1 MQSRTLQV
9 EMIDRYRKFFLRLGV
24 DFMSKVTIY
33 DVAHV
38 ADVSLATV
46 SRVLNNPE
54 KVKPKTRERVLAA
67 INELGYRPNAIAR
80 GLASRRSTNVGLIV
94 PTCSRA
100 SVSEMIDGV
109 ADIAD
114 KYRYSVFLNVTHN
127 ENDIATNVWQN
138 MIASQVDGVLMMAD
152 KISEEEIERLANDT
166 VPTVLLSV
174 KDLEGRLPAVLID
187 YELAAYE
194 ATKKLIEN
202 GNKDI
207 AFITSNSHYAMND
220 LKEQGYRR
228 AIEEAGLE
236 PRILGLYNKF
246 ENSLD
251 SFKDFF
257 ANNQAP
263 DAALAVRDSVA
274 VMFMNAAIEH
284 GISVPDELEI
294 IGFQNTKYAIMSRP
308 QLSTINIPTYDIG
321 AVAMRL
327 LTKLMKEEEVT
338 ETQITLPHSFVW
350 RNTTK

>member
-1 MQSRTLQV
+1 
-9 EMIDRYRKFFLRLGV
+9 
-24 DFMSKVTIY
+24 MSKVTIY
-33 DVAHV
+33 DVARV

-127 ENDIATNVWQN
+127 ELDIAANVWQN

-152 KISEEEIERLANDT
+152 RLSDEEITRLANDT

-174 KDLEGRLPAVLID
+174 KDLDERIPAVLIN

-207 AFITSNSHYAMND
+207 AFITSSSYYAMND

-228 AIEEAGLE
+228 ALAEAGLE

-246 ENSLD
+246 ENSLE
-251 SFKDFF
+251 SFKEFF
-257 ANNQAP
+257 VNNQAP

>member
-1 MQSRTLQV
+1 
-9 EMIDRYRKFFLRLGV
+9 
-24 DFMSKVTIY
+24 MSKVTIY
-33 DVAHV
+33 DVARV

-127 ENDIATNVWQN
+127 ESDIASNVWQN

-152 KISEEEIERLANDT
+152 RLSEEDVERMT
-166 VPTVLLSV
+166 SSIVPTVLLST
-174 KDLEGRLPAVLID
+174 KDLNERIPAVLIN

-194 ATKKLIEN
+194 ATKELIKR
-202 GNKDI
+202 GNEDI
-207 AFITSNSHYAMND
+207 AFVTSSSYYAMNE
-220 LKEQGYRR
+220 LKEKGYRR
-228 AIEEAGLE
+228 ALDEAGLQ
-236 PRILGLYNKF
+236 PRILRLYNKF
-246 ENSLD
+246 ENSSED
-251 SFKDFF
+251 FKQFFKD
-257 ANNQAP
+257 NKAP
-263 DAALAVRDSVA
+263 QAALAVRDSIA
-274 VMFMNAAIEH
+274 VMFMNAAIEQ

-308 QLSTINIPTYDIG
+308 QLSTVNIPTYDIG

-327 LTKLMKEEEVT
+327 LTKLMKEEEVN
-338 ETQITLPHSFVW
+338 EAQITLPHSFVW
-350 RNTTK
+350 RQTTK

>member
-1 MQSRTLQV
+1 
-9 EMIDRYRKFFLRLGV
+9 
-24 DFMSKVTIY
+24 MSKVTIY
-33 DVAHV
+33 DVARV

-127 ENDIATNVWQN
+127 ESDIASNVWQN

-152 KISEEEIERLANDT
+152 RLSEEDVERMT
-166 VPTVLLSV
+166 SSIVPTVLLST
-174 KDLEGRLPAVLID
+174 KDLNERIPAVLIN

-194 ATKKLIEN
+194 ATKELIKR
-202 GNKDI
+202 GNEDI
-207 AFITSNSHYAMND
+207 AFVTSSSYYAMNE
-220 LKEQGYRR
+220 LKEKGYRR
-228 AIEEAGLE
+228 ALDEAGLQ
-236 PRILGLYNKF
+236 PRILRLYNKF
-246 ENSLD
+246 ENSSED
-251 SFKDFF
+251 FKQFFKD
-257 ANNQAP
+257 NKAP
-263 DAALAVRDSVA
+263 QAALAVRDSIA

-308 QLSTINIPTYDIG
+308 QLSTVNIPTYDIG

-327 LTKLMKEEEVT
+327 LTKLMKEEEVN
-338 ETQITLPHSFVW
+338 EAQITLPHSFVW
-350 RNTTK
+350 RQTTK

>member
-1 MQSRTLQV
+1 
-9 EMIDRYRKFFLRLGV
+9 
-24 DFMSKVTIY
+24 MSKVTIY
-33 DVAHV
+33 DVARV

-100 SVSEMIDGV
+100 SSSEMIDGV

-127 ENDIATNVWQN
+127 EDEIAANVWQN

-152 KISEEEIERLANDT
+152 KLSEEEVERLAKDV

-174 KDLEGRLPAVLID
+174 KDLEGRIPAVLID

-207 AFITSNSHYAMND
+207 AFVTSNSYYTMND

-228 AIEEAGLE
+228 ALSEAGLE
-236 PRILGLYNKF
+236 PRVLALYNKF
-246 ENSLD
+246 ENSFE
-251 SFKDFF
+251 SFKEFF
-257 ANNQAP
+257 ATQVAP

-274 VMFMNAAIEH
+274 VMFMNAAIDH

-327 LTKLMKEEEVT
+327 LTKLMKEEEVSDI
-338 ETQITLPHSFVW
+338 QITLPHSFVW
-350 RNTTK
+350 RQTTK

>member
-1 MQSRTLQV
+1 
-9 EMIDRYRKFFLRLGV
+9 
-24 DFMSKVTIY
+24 MSKVTIY
-33 DVAHV
+33 DVARV

-152 KISEEEIERLANDT
+152 KISEDEIERLANDT

-174 KDLEGRLPAVLID
+174 KDLDGRLPAVLID
-187 YELAAYE
+187 YVLAAYE
-194 ATKKLIEN
+194 ETKKLIEN

-207 AFITSNSHYAMND
+207 ALITSNSYYAMND

-228 AIEEAGLE
+228 ALEEAGLE
-236 PRILGLYNKF
+236 PRILALYNKF
-246 ENSLD
+246 ETSLQ

-257 ANNQAP
+257 ANHKAP

-274 VMFMNAAIEH
+274 VMFMNAAIEY
-284 GISVPDELEI
+284 GISVPNDLEI

-327 LTKLMKEEEVT
+327 LTKLMKEEEDVN
-338 ETQITLPHSFVW
+338 EIQITLPHSFVW

>member
-1 MQSRTLQV
+1 
-9 EMIDRYRKFFLRLGV
+9 
-24 DFMSKVTIY
+24 MSKVTIY
-33 DVAHV
+33 DVARV

-54 KVKPKTRERVLAA
+54 KVKPKTRERVLSA

-127 ENDIATNVWQN
+127 ESDLTSNVWQN

-152 KISEEEIERLANDT
+152 QLSNDDVERMT
-166 VPTVLLSV
+166 SSIVPTVLLSS
-174 KDLEGRLPAVLID
+174 KDLNERIPAVLID

-194 ATKKLIEN
+194 ATKALIER
-202 GNKDI
+202 GNTDI
-207 AFITSNSHYAMND
+207 AFVTSHSYYAMNE
-220 LKEQGYRR
+220 LKENGYRR
-228 AIEEAGLE
+228 ALEEANLT
-236 PRILGLYNKF
+236 PRVLDVYTKF
-246 ENSLD
+246 ENSNAEFD
-251 SFKDFF
+251 RFFKE
-257 ANNQAP
+257 NKAP
-263 DAALAVRDSVA
+263 QAALAVRDSVA
-274 VMFMNAAIEH
+274 VMFMNAAIEN

-308 QLSTINIPTYDIG
+308 QLSTVNIPTYDIG

-327 LTKLMKEEEVT
+327 LTKLMREEEMV
-338 ETQITLPHSFVW
+338 ETQVTLPHSFVW
-350 RNTTK
+350 RQTTK

>member
-1 MQSRTLQV
+1 MKISPQAL
-9 EMIDRYRKFFLRLGV
+9 
-24 DFMSKVTIY
+24 
-33 DVAHV
+33 VA
-38 ADVSLATV
+38 
-46 SRVLNNPE
+46 VL
-54 KVKPKTRERVLAA
+54 
-67 INELGYRPNAIAR
+67 
-80 GLASRRSTNVGLIV
+80 STNLTVTVNVSTPVVGLIV

-152 KISEEEIERLANDT
+152 KLSDDEIERLANDT

-174 KDLEGRLPAVLID
+174 KDLDGRLPAVLID

-207 AFITSNSHYAMND
+207 AFITSSSYYAMND

-228 AIEEAGLE
+228 ALAEAGLE

-246 ENSLD
+246 ENSLEA
-251 SFKDFF
+251 FKEFF
-257 ANNQAP
+257 ANNAAP
-263 DAALAVRDSVA
+263 DAALA
-274 VMFMNAAIEH
+274 
-284 GISVPDELEI
+284 
-294 IGFQNTKYAIMSRP
+294 
-308 QLSTINIPTYDIG
+308 
-321 AVAMRL
+321 AVASAIAAAFSSFIL
-327 LTKLMKEEEVT
+327 DYNI
-338 ETQITLPHSFVW
+338 IT
-350 RNTTK
+350 

>member
-1 MQSRTLQV
+1 
-9 EMIDRYRKFFLRLGV
+9 
-24 DFMSKVTIY
+24 MSKVTIY
-33 DVAHV
+33 DVARV

-152 KISEEEIERLANDT
+152 KLSDDEIERLANDT

-174 KDLEGRLPAVLID
+174 KDLDGRLPAVLID

-207 AFITSNSHYAMND
+207 AFITSSSYYAMNE

-228 AIEEAGLE
+228 ALAEAGLE

-246 ENSLD
+246 ENSLEA
-251 SFKDFF
+251 FKEFF
-257 ANNQAP
+257 ANNAAP

-274 VMFMNAAIEH
+274 VMFMNAAI
-284 GISVPDELEI
+284 
-294 IGFQNTKYAIMSRP
+294 
-308 QLSTINIPTYDIG
+308 
-321 AVAMRL
+321 
-327 LTKLMKEEEVT
+327 
-338 ETQITLPHSFVW
+338 
-350 RNTTK
+350 

>member
-1 MQSRTLQV
+1 
-9 EMIDRYRKFFLRLGV
+9 
-24 DFMSKVTIY
+24 MSKVTIY
-33 DVAHV
+33 DVARV

-67 INELGYRPNAIAR
+67 ISDLGYRPNAIAR

-114 KYRYSVFLNVTHN
+114 KYRYSVFLNVTHSEN
-127 ENDIATNVWQN
+127 EIATNIWQN

-152 KISEEEIERLANDT
+152 NMNQEVGERLLNDN
-166 VPTVLLSV
+166 VPTVLLSI
-174 KDLEGRLPAVLID
+174 KDLEGRIPAVLIN

-194 ATKKLIEN
+194 ATKNLIEH

-207 AFITSNSHYAMND
+207 AFLTSSTHYEMND
-220 LKEQGYRR
+220 LKEKGYRR
-228 AIEEAGLE
+228 ALEEAGLE
-236 PRILGLYNKF
+236 PRVLALYKRF
-246 ENSLD
+246 ENSAE
-251 SFKDFF
+251 SFREYFKD
-257 ANNQAP
+257 NKAP
-263 DAALAVRDSVA
+263 DAALAVRDSIA

-294 IGFQNTKYAIMSRP
+294 IGFQNTKYALMSRP

-327 LTKLMKEEEVT
+327 LTKLMKDEEV
-338 ETQITLPHSFVW
+338 EDTQITLPHSFVW
-350 RNTTK
+350 RETTK

>member
-1 MQSRTLQV
+1 
-9 EMIDRYRKFFLRLGV
+9 
-24 DFMSKVTIY
+24 MSKVTIY
-33 DVAHV
+33 DVARV

-54 KVKPKTRERVLAA
+54 KVKPKTRERVLTA
-67 INELGYRPNAIAR
+67 IKELGYRPNAIAR

-100 SVSEMIDGV
+100 SASEMIDGV

-127 ENDIATNVWQN
+127 ENDIANNAWQN

-152 KISEEEIERLANDT
+152 KLTDDEVERLATDT

-207 AFITSNSHYAMND
+207 AFITSSSHHAMND

-228 AIEEAGLE
+228 ALEEAGLE
-236 PRILGLYNKF
+236 PRVLGLYTKF
-246 ENSLD
+246 ESSLNA
-251 SFKDFF
+251 FKEFF
-257 ANNQAP
+257 DNNKAP
-263 DAALAVRDSVA
+263 EAALAVRDSVA
-274 VMFMNAAIEH
+274 VMFMNAAIDH
-284 GISVPDELEI
+284 GINVPQDLEI

-327 LTKLMKEEEVT
+327 LTKLMKEEEIT

-350 RNTTK
+350 RQTTR

>member
-1 MQSRTLQV
+1 
-9 EMIDRYRKFFLRLGV
+9 
-24 DFMSKVTIY
+24 MSKVTIY
-33 DVAHV
+33 DVARV

-127 ENDIATNVWQN
+127 ELDIESNVWQN

-152 KISEEEIERLANDT
+152 KLSDEDIERLQENS

-174 KDLEGRLPAVLID
+174 KDLKERIPAVLIN

-194 ATKKLIEN
+194 ATKKLIEK
-202 GNKDI
+202 GHQDI
-207 AFITSNSHYAMND
+207 AFVTSSSYYVMNE
-220 LKEQGYRR
+220 LKEEGYRR
-228 AIEEAGLE
+228 ALEEAGLE
-236 PRILGLYNKF
+236 PRILRLYNKF
-246 ENSLD
+246 ENALNGFD
-251 SFKDFF
+251 EFFK
-257 ANNQAP
+257 NNKAPQA
-263 DAALAVRDSVA
+263 AIAVRDSIA
-274 VMFMNAAIEH
+274 VQFMNAAIEN
-284 GISVPDELEI
+284 GISVPNDLEI

-308 QLSTINIPTYDIG
+308 QLSTVNIPTYDIG

-327 LTKLMKEEEVT
+327 LTKLMKEEEVSQ
-338 ETQITLPHSFVW
+338 TQITLPHSFVW
-350 RNTTK
+350 RESTK

>member
-1 MQSRTLQV
+1 
-9 EMIDRYRKFFLRLGV
+9 
-24 DFMSKVTIY
+24 MSKVTIY
-33 DVAHV
+33 DVARV

-67 INELGYRPNAIAR
+67 ISDLGYRPNAIAR

-114 KYRYSVFLNVTHN
+114 KYRYSVFLNVTHSEN
-127 ENDIATNVWQN
+127 EIATNIWQN

-152 KISEEEIERLANDT
+152 NLGEEEGDRLAKDS
-166 VPTVLLSV
+166 VPTVLLSI
-174 KDLEGRLPAVLID
+174 KDLEGRVPAVLIN

-207 AFITSNSHYAMND
+207 AFLTSSTHYEMND
-220 LKEQGYRR
+220 LKEKGYRR
-228 AIEEAGLE
+228 ALEESGLQ
-236 PRILGLYNKF
+236 PRVLALYKRF
-246 ENSLD
+246 ENSAQ
-251 SFKDFF
+251 SFRDFF
-257 ANNQAP
+257 INEKAP
-263 DAALAVRDSVA
+263 DAALAVRDSIA

-284 GISVPDELEI
+284 GISVPNDLEV
-294 IGFQNTKYAIMSRP
+294 IGFQNTKYALMSRP

-327 LTKLMKEEEVT
+327 LTKLMKDEEV
-338 ETQITLPHSFVW
+338 ENTQITLPHSFVW
-350 RNTTK
+350 RETTR

>member
-1 MQSRTLQV
+1 
-9 EMIDRYRKFFLRLGV
+9 
-24 DFMSKVTIY
+24 MSKVTIY
-33 DVAHV
+33 DVARV

-274 VMFMNAAIEH
+274 VMFMNAVIEH
-284 GISVPDELEI
+284 
-294 IGFQNTKYAIMSRP
+294 
-308 QLSTINIPTYDIG
+308 
-321 AVAMRL
+321 
-327 LTKLMKEEEVT
+327 
-338 ETQITLPHSFVW
+338 
-350 RNTTK
+350 

>member
-1 MQSRTLQV
+1 
-9 EMIDRYRKFFLRLGV
+9 
-24 DFMSKVTIY
+24 MSKVTIY
-33 DVAHV
+33 DVARV

-67 INELGYRPNAIAR
+67 ISELGYRPNAIAR

-114 KYRYSVFLNVTHN
+114 KYRYSVFLNVTHSEN
-127 ENDIATNVWQN
+127 EIASNIWQN

-152 KISEEEIERLANDT
+152 NLSEEESDRLLKDNI
-166 VPTVLLSV
+166 PTVLLSI
-174 KDLEGRLPAVLID
+174 KDVEGRVPAVLID
-187 YELAAYE
+187 YEEAAYE
-194 ATKKLIEN
+194 ATNKLIEN
-202 GNKDI
+202 GNKDV
-207 AFITSNSHYAMND
+207 AFLTSRAFYEMNEI
-220 LKEQGYRR
+220 KERGYRR
-228 AIEEAGLE
+228 AMEEAGLA
-236 PRILGLYNKF
+236 PRILALYGKF
-246 ENSLD
+246 ENSSND
-251 SFKDFF
+251 FKDFF
-257 ANNQAP
+257 KNEKAPQA
-263 DAALAVRDSVA
+263 AIAVRDSIA

-294 IGFQNTKYAIMSRP
+294 IGFQNTKYALMSRP

-327 LTKLMKEEEVT
+327 LTKLMKEEEI
-338 ETQITLPHSFVW
+338 ENTQVTLPHSFVW
-350 RNTTK
+350 RSSTRKR

>member
-1 MQSRTLQV
+1 
-9 EMIDRYRKFFLRLGV
+9 
-24 DFMSKVTIY
+24 MSKVTIY
-33 DVAHV
+33 DVARV

-127 ENDIATNVWQN
+127 ELDIAANVWQN

-152 KISEEEIERLANDT
+152 RLSDEEITRLANDT

-174 KDLEGRLPAVLID
+174 KDLDERIPAVLIN

-207 AFITSNSHYAMND
+207 AFITSSSYYAMND

-228 AIEEAGLE
+228 ALAEAGLE

-246 ENSLD
+246 ENSLE
-251 SFKDFF
+251 SFKEFF

-327 LTKLMKEEEVT
+327 LTKLMKGR
-338 ETQITLPHSFVW
+338 SN
-350 RNTTK
+350 RNTNHVTSLICMA

>member
-1 MQSRTLQV
+1 
-9 EMIDRYRKFFLRLGV
+9 
-24 DFMSKVTIY
+24 MSKVTIY
-33 DVAHV
+33 DVARV

-152 KISEEEIERLANDT
+152 KLSDDEIERLANDT

-174 KDLEGRLPAVLID
+174 KDLDVKFRVRGRVL
-187 YELAAYE
+187 
-194 ATKKLIEN
+194 T
-202 GNKDI
+202 
-207 AFITSNSHYAMND
+207 
-220 LKEQGYRR
+220 
-228 AIEEAGLE
+228 AIRG
-236 PRILGLYNKF
+236 I
-246 ENSLD
+246 SLD
-251 SFKDFF
+251 IYENESIIYYFP
-257 ANNQAP
+257 AP
-263 DAALAVRDSVA
+263 CLCYV
-274 VMFMNAAIEH
+274 FH
-284 GISVPDELEI
+284 
-294 IGFQNTKYAIMSRP
+294 
-308 QLSTINIPTYDIG
+308 
-321 AVAMRL
+321 
-327 LTKLMKEEEVT
+327 LMHKRGKR
-338 ETQITLPHSFVW
+338 I
-350 RNTTK
+350 

>member
-1 MQSRTLQV
+1 
-9 EMIDRYRKFFLRLGV
+9 
-24 DFMSKVTIY
+24 MSKVTIY
-33 DVAHV
+33 DVARV

-67 INELGYRPNAIAR
+67 ISELGYRPNAIAR

-114 KYRYSVFLNVTHN
+114 KYRYSVFLNVTHS
-127 ENDIATNVWQN
+127 ENDIASNIWQN

-152 KISEEEIERLANDT
+152 NLSEEESQRLLNDN
-166 VPTVLLSV
+166 VPTVLLSI
-174 KDLEGRLPAVLID
+174 KDTDGRVPAVLID
-187 YELAAYE
+187 YEQAAYE
-194 ATKKLIEN
+194 ATRKLIEN
-202 GNKDI
+202 GNKDV
-207 AFITSNSHYAMND
+207 AFLTSSSFYEMNAI
-220 LKEQGYRR
+220 KEQGYRR

-236 PRILGLYNKF
+236 PRVLALYGKF
-246 ENSLD
+246 ENSARD
-251 SFKDFF
+251 FKHFF
-257 ANNQAP
+257 ETNKAP
-263 DAALAVRDSVA
+263 QAALAVRDSMA

-284 GISVPDELEI
+284 GLSVPNDIEI
-294 IGFQNTKYAIMSRP
+294 IGFQNTKYALMSRP

-327 LTKLMKEEEVT
+327 LTKLMKDEAIED
-338 ETQITLPHSFVW
+338 TQVHLPHSFVW
-350 RNTTK
+350 RESTK

>member
-1 MQSRTLQV
+1 
-9 EMIDRYRKFFLRLGV
+9 
-24 DFMSKVTIY
+24 MSKVTIY
-33 DVAHV
+33 DVARV

-54 KVKPKTRERVLAA
+54 KVKPKTRERVLTA
-67 INELGYRPNAIAR
+67 IKELGYRPNAIAR

-100 SVSEMIDGV
+100 SASEMIDGV

-127 ENDIATNVWQN
+127 ENDIANNAWQN

-152 KISEEEIERLANDT
+152 KLTDDEVERLATDT

-207 AFITSNSHYAMND
+207 ALITSSSHHAMND

-228 AIEEAGLE
+228 ALEEAGLE
-236 PRILGLYNKF
+236 PRVLGLYTKF
-246 ENSLD
+246 ESSLNA
-251 SFKDFF
+251 FKEF
-257 ANNQAP
+257 
-263 DAALAVRDSVA
+263 L
-274 VMFMNAAIEH
+274 
-284 GISVPDELEI
+284 I
-294 IGFQNTKYAIMSRP
+294 IIKRQK
-308 QLSTINIPTYDIG
+308 QL
-321 AVAMRL
+321 
-327 LTKLMKEEEVT
+327 
-338 ETQITLPHSFVW
+338 
-350 RNTTK
+350 

>member
-1 MQSRTLQV
+1 
-9 EMIDRYRKFFLRLGV
+9 
-24 DFMSKVTIY
+24 MSKVTIY
-33 DVAHV
+33 DVARV

-127 ENDIATNVWQN
+127 ESDIASNVWQN

-152 KISEEEIERLANDT
+152 RLEEADVERMT
-166 VPTVLLSV
+166 SSIVPTVLLST
-174 KDLEGRLPAVLID
+174 KDLNERVPAVLIN
-187 YELAAYE
+187 YEVAAYE
-194 ATKKLIEN
+194 ATKELIKR

-207 AFITSNSHYAMND
+207 AFLTSSSYYAMND

-228 AIEEAGLE
+228 ALTEAGLE
-236 PRILGLYNKF
+236 PRILDLYTKF
-246 ENSLD
+246 ENS
-251 SFKDFF
+251 SEAFQTFF
-257 ANNQAP
+257 ETDRAP
-263 DAALAVRDSVA
+263 EAVLAVRDSIA
-274 VMFMNAAIEH
+274 VMFMNAAIEY
-284 GISVPDELEI
+284 GISVPNELEI

-308 QLSTINIPTYDIG
+308 QLSTVNIPTYDIG

-327 LTKLMKEEEVT
+327 LTKLMKEEEV
-338 ETQITLPHSFVW
+338 E
-350 RNTTK
+350 

>member
-1 MQSRTLQV
+1 MT
-9 EMIDRYRKFFLRLGV
+9 
-24 DFMSKVTIY
+24 KVTIY
-33 DVAHV
+33 DVARV

-67 INELGYRPNAIAR
+67 INDLGYRPNAIAR

-114 KYRYSVFLNVTHN
+114 KYRYSVFLNVTHSEN
-127 ENDIATNVWQN
+127 EIASNIWQN

-152 KISEEEIERLANDT
+152 HMSEEEGTRLINDS
-166 VPTVLLSV
+166 VPTVLLSI
-174 KDLEGRLPAVLID
+174 KDLDGRVPAVLIN

-194 ATKKLIEN
+194 ATKKLIAN
-202 GNKDI
+202 GRKDI
-207 AFITSNSHYAMND
+207 AFLTSSTHYEMND
-220 LKEQGYRR
+220 LKEKGYRR
-228 AIEEAGLE
+228 ALEEAGLE
-236 PRILGLYNKF
+236 PRILALYNRF
-246 ENSLD
+246 ENS
-251 SFKDFF
+251 SKDFKEF
-257 ANNQAP
+257 FNTNKAP
-263 DAALAVRDSVA
+263 DAALAVRDSIA
-274 VMFMNAAIEH
+274 VMFMNAAIEK
-284 GISVPDELEI
+284 GISIPNDLEV
-294 IGFQNTKYAIMSRP
+294 IGFQNTKYALMSRP

-327 LTKLMKEEEVT
+327 LTKLMKEEEVE

-350 RNTTK
+350 RESTK

>member
-1 MQSRTLQV
+1 
-9 EMIDRYRKFFLRLGV
+9 
-24 DFMSKVTIY
+24 MSKVTIY
-33 DVAHV
+33 DVARV

-54 KVKPKTRERVLAA
+54 KVKPKTRERVLTA
-67 INELGYRPNAIAR
+67 IKELGYRP
-80 GLASRRSTNVGLIV
+80 RSTNVGLIV

-100 SVSEMIDGV
+100 SASEMIDGV

-127 ENDIATNVWQN
+127 ENDIANNAWQN

-152 KISEEEIERLANDT
+152 KLTDDEVERLATDT

-207 AFITSNSHYAMND
+207 AFITSSSHHAMND

-228 AIEEAGLE
+228 ALEEAGLE
-236 PRILGLYNKF
+236 PRVLGLYTKF
-246 ENSLD
+246 ESSLNA
-251 SFKDFF
+251 FKEFF
-257 ANNQAP
+257 DNNKAP
-263 DAALAVRDSVA
+263 EAALAVRDSVA
-274 VMFMNAAIEH
+274 VMFMNAAIDH
-284 GISVPDELEI
+284 GIND
-294 IGFQNTKYAIMSRP
+294 M
-308 QLSTINIPTYDIG
+308 G

-327 LTKLMKEEEVT
+327 LTKLMKEEEIT

-350 RNTTK
+350 RQTTR

>member
-1 MQSRTLQV
+1 
-9 EMIDRYRKFFLRLGV
+9 
-24 DFMSKVTIY
+24 MSKVTIY
-33 DVAHV
+33 DVARV

-152 KISEEEIERLANDT
+152 KISDDEVERLANDT

-174 KDLEGRLPAVLID
+174 KDLDGRLPAVLID

-207 AFITSNSHYAMND
+207 AFITSNSYYVMND

-228 AIEEAGLE
+228 ALKEAGLE
-236 PRILGLYNKF
+236 PRVLALYNKF
-246 ENSLD
+246 ETSLQ

-257 ANNQAP
+257 ANHKAP

-274 VMFMNAAIEH
+274 VMFMNAAIEY
-284 GISVPDELEI
+284 GISVPNDLEI

-327 LTKLMKEEEVT
+327 LTKLMKEEEDVN
-338 ETQITLPHSFVW
+338 EIQITLPHSFVW